1 MEGRVCFSE
10 NDVNERDHE
19 FKDRAQLDPS
29 SETPFIRSYP
39 LSPPTLRNRGS
50 PHSKTFQSAEGTLP
64 WRKPMSIERVMQRI
78 LLALVAMAIAASA
91 WGDEIGE
98 AGRLPVGTVAA
109 EDGETDALSDM
120 LRSEELSLG
129 LIVGALALALFLG
142 AAHGLEPG
150 HGKTIV
156 AAYLVGARGTVGNAL
171 FLGGVVALTHTSS
184 VILLGLVALFASQYI
199 LPEQIFPWLGTA
211 SGLLIMGLGT
221 WLLVSHLRGRG
232 FGHSHAHGEYLHE
245 HAHEEEHLHEHVHSH
260 AHGEYLHGH
269 THEEEHL
276 HEHVHSHAHGE
287 HHREHSHEEEYLHE
301 HVHSHFHGEHHHE
314 HSHEEEHH
322 GHHDHPHGEHHHG
335 HSHEI
340 PNKVT
345 LGSLLTLGI
354 SGGIVP
360 CTGALVILLLAV
372 ALHRIAFGLLL
383 LVTFSVGLAAV
394 LIAIGVLI
402 VKARPLVERF
412 SGDGRW
418 IQRLPIAS
426 AVVIIAVG
434 LGIALNSLRIVD

>member
-1 MEGRVCFSE
+1 MSL
-10 NDVNERDHE
+10 ER
-19 FKDRAQLDPS
+19 A
-29 SETPFIRSYP
+29 
-39 LSPPTLRNRGS
+39 
-50 PHSKTFQSAEGTLP
+50 
-64 WRKPMSIERVMQRI
+64 MQRV

-109 EDGETDALSDM
+109 EEGETDALTDM

-199 LPEQIFPWLGTA
+199 LPEQIFPYLGTA

-221 WLLVSHLRGRG
+221 WLLVNHLRGRSL
-232 FGHSHAHGEYLHE
+232 GHSHAHGEHLHE
-245 HAHEEEHLHEHVHSH
+245 HSHEEEHRHEHIHSH
-260 AHGEYLHGH
+260 AHGDYLHG
-269 THEEEHL
+269 
-276 HEHVHSHAHGE
+276 
-287 HHREHSHEEEYLHE
+287 HSHEEEYLHE
-301 HVHSHFHGEHHHE
+301 HVHSYAHEEEHRHEHIHSHAHGEHHHGPSHSHE
-314 HSHEEEHH
+314 EEHHHGHGHSHEEEHH
-322 GHHDHPHGEHHHG
+322 GHRDHPHGEHHHG

-426 AVVIIAVG
+426 AVVIIVVG
-434 LGIALNSLRIVD
+434 FGIALNSLGIVD

>member
-1 MEGRVCFSE
+1 MFV
-10 NDVNERDHE
+10 
-19 FKDRAQLDPS
+19 KRAIQL
-29 SETPFIRSYP
+29 
-39 LSPPTLRNRGS
+39 
-50 PHSKTFQSAEGTLP
+50 
-64 WRKPMSIERVMQRI
+64 I
-78 LLALVAMAIAASA
+78 LLVLAAMAIAAPA

-98 AGRLPVGTVAA
+98 AGRLSVGTVAA
-109 EDGETDALSDM
+109 EGGETDALSDM

-221 WLLVSHLRGRG
+221 WLLVNHLRGRG
-232 FGHSHAHGEYLHE
+232 LVPSHSHG
-245 HAHEEEHLHEHVHSH
+245 EHLHE
-260 AHGEYLHGH
+260 H

-276 HEHVHSHAHGE
+276 HEHSHSHAHGE
-287 HHREHSHEEEYLHE
+287 HHHGHTHSREE
-301 HVHSHFHGEHHHE
+301 EHHHG
-314 HSHEEEHH
+314 HGDNHEEEHH
-322 GHHDHPHGEHHHG
+322 GHHDHPHGEHHHGHG

-383 LVTFSVGLAAV
+383 LVTFSVGLASI

-434 LGIALNSLRIVD
+434 CAITFRTLMGSGIM

>member
-1 MEGRVCFSE
+1 MSL
-10 NDVNERDHE
+10 ER
-19 FKDRAQLDPS
+19 A
-29 SETPFIRSYP
+29 
-39 LSPPTLRNRGS
+39 
-50 PHSKTFQSAEGTLP
+50 
-64 WRKPMSIERVMQRI
+64 MQRI

-221 WLLVSHLRGRG
+221 WLLVNHLRGRS
-232 FGHSHAHGEYLHE
+232 FGHSHAHGE
-245 HAHEEEHLHEHVHSH
+245 
-260 AHGEYLHGH
+260 
-269 THEEEHL
+269 
-276 HEHVHSHAHGE
+276 
-287 HHREHSHEEEYLHE
+287 
-301 HVHSHFHGEHHHE
+301 
-314 HSHEEEHH
+314 
-322 GHHDHPHGEHHHG
+322 HPTNTPTKKSISTSTSTATPMESISTDTPTKKSISTSTSTATPMESISTSTSTATPMENIITDMAIATKRNITTNTAIAMKKSTTATTITLMGNIITG

-394 LIAIGVLI
+394 LIAVGVLI

-426 AVVIIAVG
+426 AVVIIVVG
-434 LGIALNSLRIVD
+434 LGIALNSLGIVD

>member
-1 MEGRVCFSE
+1 
-10 NDVNERDHE
+10 
-19 FKDRAQLDPS
+19 
-29 SETPFIRSYP
+29 
-39 LSPPTLRNRGS
+39 
-50 PHSKTFQSAEGTLP
+50 
-64 WRKPMSIERVMQRI
+64 MSIKRAM
-78 LLALVAMAIAASA
+78 LLAVIAMAIAGPV
-91 WGDEIGE
+91 WGDEIG
-98 AGRLPVGTVAA
+98 AA
-109 EDGETDALSDM
+109 DGETDALSDM

-129 LIVGALALALFLG
+129 LIVGALALSLFLG

-171 FLGGVVALTHTSS
+171 FLGGVVTLTHTFS
-184 VILLGLVALFASQYI
+184 VILLGLVALFASQYV
-199 LPEQIFPWLGTA
+199 LPEQIFPYLGTA
-211 SGLLIMGLGT
+211 SGLLIIGLGT
-221 WLLVSHLRGRG
+221 WLLVNQLRGRGPG
-232 FGHSHAHGEYLHE
+232 FGHSHGGHSHT
-245 HAHEEEHLHEHVHSH
+245 HEEEHHHDHSH
-260 AHGEYLHGH
+260 EEHHHDHPHGEHHHGHGH
-269 THEEEHL
+269 THEEEH
-276 HEHVHSHAHGE
+276 HGHSHT
-287 HHREHSHEEEYLHE
+287 HEE
-301 HVHSHFHGEHHHE
+301 
-314 HSHEEEHH
+314 
-322 GHHDHPHGEHHHG
+322 HHG

-360 CTGALVILLLAV
+360 CPGALVILLLAV

-383 LVTFSVGLAAV
+383 LVAFSVGLAAI

-402 VKARPLVERF
+402 VKARPFVERF

-434 LGIALNSLRIVD
+434 CVITFRTLMHSGLM

>member
-1 MEGRVCFSE
+1 MSL
-10 NDVNERDHE
+10 ER
-19 FKDRAQLDPS
+19 A
-29 SETPFIRSYP
+29 
-39 LSPPTLRNRGS
+39 
-50 PHSKTFQSAEGTLP
+50 
-64 WRKPMSIERVMQRI
+64 MQRI
-78 LLALVAMAIAASA
+78 LLALVAMAIATSA

-98 AGRLPVGTVAA
+98 VGRLPVGTVVA
-109 EDGETDALSDM
+109 EEGETDALSDM

-221 WLLVSHLRGRG
+221 WLLVNHLRGRSL
-232 FGHSHAHGEYLHE
+232 GHSHAHGEHHHE
-245 HAHEEEHLHEHVHSH
+245 HS
-260 AHGEYLHGH
+260 
-269 THEEEHL
+269 HEEEHL

-287 HHREHSHEEEYLHE
+287 HHHEHSHSHEEK
-301 HVHSHFHGEHHHE
+301 HHHGHG

-322 GHHDHPHGEHHHG
+322 DHRDLPHGEHHHGHG

-383 LVTFSVGLAAV
+383 LVTFSVGLASI

-434 LGIALNSLRIVD
+434 CAITLRTLMHSEIM

>member
-1 MEGRVCFSE
+1 MSL
-10 NDVNERDHE
+10 ER
-19 FKDRAQLDPS
+19 A
-29 SETPFIRSYP
+29 
-39 LSPPTLRNRGS
+39 
-50 PHSKTFQSAEGTLP
+50 
-64 WRKPMSIERVMQRI
+64 MQRI
-78 LLALVAMAIAASA
+78 LLVLAAMAIAASA
-91 WGDEIGE
+91 WGDEIGQ
-98 AGRLPVGTVAA
+98 AGRLPVGAVAA

-129 LIVGALALALFLG
+129 LIVGALALAFFLG

-221 WLLVSHLRGRG
+221 WLLVNHLRGRS
-232 FGHSHAHGEYLHE
+232 FGHSHAHGEHHHE
-245 HAHEEEHLHEHVHSH
+245 HSHEEEHLHEHVHSH

-276 HEHVHSHAHGE
+276 HEHVHSHGHGE
-287 HHREHSHEEEYLHE
+287 HHHEHSHEEEYLHE
-301 HVHSHFHGEHHHE
+301 HVHSHAHGEHHHE
-314 HSHEEEHH
+314 HSHSHEEEHH
-322 GHHDHPHGEHHHG
+322 GHHDHPHGEHHHGHG

-426 AVVIIAVG
+426 AVVIIVVG
-434 LGIALNSLRIVD
+434 CAITFKTLIGSGIM

>member
-1 MEGRVCFSE
+1 MSL
-10 NDVNERDHE
+10 ER
-19 FKDRAQLDPS
+19 A
-29 SETPFIRSYP
+29 
-39 LSPPTLRNRGS
+39 
-50 PHSKTFQSAEGTLP
+50 
-64 WRKPMSIERVMQRI
+64 MQRI
-78 LLALVAMAIAASA
+78 LLALVATAIAASA

-98 AGRLPVGTVAA
+98 AGRLPVGTIVAD
-109 EDGETDALSDM
+109 DGETDALSDM
-120 LRSEELSLG
+120 LRSEELSFG
-129 LIVGALALALFLG
+129 LIAGALALSLFLG

-199 LPEQIFPWLGTA
+199 LPEQIFPYLGTA

-221 WLLVSHLRGRG
+221 WLLVNHLRGRG
-232 FGHSHAHGEYLHE
+232 PGHSHAHE
-245 HAHEEEHLHEHVHSH
+245 
-260 AHGEYLHGH
+260 
-269 THEEEHL
+269 
-276 HEHVHSHAHGE
+276 
-287 HHREHSHEEEYLHE
+287 
-301 HVHSHFHGEHHHE
+301 
-314 HSHEEEHH
+314 
-322 GHHDHPHGEHHHG
+322 DHHHG

-383 LVTFSVGLAAV
+383 LVTFSVGLASI

-426 AVVIIAVG
+426 AVVIIVVG
-434 LGIALNSLRIVD
+434 CVITFKTLMNSGIM

>member
-1 MEGRVCFSE
+1 MSRQ
-10 NDVNERDHE
+10 
-19 FKDRAQLDPS
+19 RA
-29 SETPFIRSYP
+29 
-39 LSPPTLRNRGS
+39 
-50 PHSKTFQSAEGTLP
+50 
-64 WRKPMSIERVMQRI
+64 MQQILQI
-78 LLALVAMAIAASA
+78 LLVLIAMATAFPA
-91 WGDEIGE
+91 WGDEIGT
-98 AGRLPVGTVAA
+98 AVAN
-109 EDGETDALSDM
+109 DGETDALSDM

-129 LIVGALALALFLG
+129 LVVGALALALFLG

-171 FLGGVVALTHTSS
+171 FLGGVVSLTHTMS

-199 LPEQIFPWLGTA
+199 LPEQIFPYLGTA
-211 SGLLIMGLGT
+211 SGLLIIGLGT
-221 WLLVSHLRGRG
+221 WLLVNHLRGRG
-232 FGHSHAHGEYLHE
+232 LGFGHSHGEHHHG
-245 HAHEEEHLHEHVHSH
+245 HS
-260 AHGEYLHGH
+260 H
-269 THEEEHL
+269 THEE
-276 HEHVHSHAHGE
+276 
-287 HHREHSHEEEYLHE
+287 
-301 HVHSHFHGEHHHE
+301 EHHHE

-322 GHHDHPHGEHHHG
+322 EHPHGHDHTHEEEHHHGHSHSHEEEHHG

-360 CTGALVILLLAV
+360 CPGALVILLLAV

-383 LVTFSVGLAAV
+383 LVAFSVGLAAI

-426 AVVIIAVG
+426 AVVIIVVG
-434 LGIALNSLRIVD
+434 CAITFKTLMGSGIM

>member
-1 MEGRVCFSE
+1 MSL
-10 NDVNERDHE
+10 ER
-19 FKDRAQLDPS
+19 A
-29 SETPFIRSYP
+29 
-39 LSPPTLRNRGS
+39 
-50 PHSKTFQSAEGTLP
+50 
-64 WRKPMSIERVMQRI
+64 MQRI

-98 AGRLPVGTVAA
+98 AGRLPGGTVAA
-109 EDGETDALSDM
+109 EKGETDALSDM

-129 LIVGALALALFLG
+129 LIIGALALALFLG

-211 SGLLIMGLGT
+211 SGLLITGLGT
-221 WLLVSHLRGRG
+221 WLLVNHLRGRSP
-232 FGHSHAHGEYLHE
+232 GHSHAHGE
-245 HAHEEEHLHEHVHSH
+245 HLHEH
-260 AHGEYLHGH
+260 
-269 THEEEHL
+269 T
-276 HEHVHSHAHGE
+276 
-287 HHREHSHEEEYLHE
+287 
-301 HVHSHFHGEHHHE
+301 
-314 HSHEEEHH
+314 HEEEHH

-383 LVTFSVGLAAV
+383 LVTFSVGLASI

-426 AVVIIAVG
+426 AVVIIVVG
-434 LGIALNSLRIVD
+434 CAITFRTLMHSGIILING

>member
-1 MEGRVCFSE
+1 MSV
-10 NDVNERDHE
+10 
-19 FKDRAQLDPS
+19 KRAIQL
-29 SETPFIRSYP
+29 
-39 LSPPTLRNRGS
+39 
-50 PHSKTFQSAEGTLP
+50 
-64 WRKPMSIERVMQRI
+64 I
-78 LLALVAMAIAASA
+78 LLALAAMAIAIPA
-91 WGDEIGE
+91 WGDEIHE
-98 AGRLPVGTVAA
+98 SGRLPEVSA
-109 EDGETDALSDM
+109 EEGETDALSDI

-129 LIVGALALALFLG
+129 LIAGALALALFLG

-156 AAYLVGARGTVGNAL
+156 AAYLIGSRGTVGNAL
-171 FLGGVVALTHTSS
+171 FLGGIVTFTHTFS

-199 LPEQIFPWLGTA
+199 HPEQIFPYLGTA
-211 SGLLIMGLGT
+211 SGLLIIGLGT
-221 WLLVSHLRGRG
+221 WLLVNHLRGRG
-232 FGHSHAHGEYLHE
+232 FG
-245 HAHEEEHLHEHVHSH
+245 
-260 AHGEYLHGH
+260 
-269 THEEEHL
+269 
-276 HEHVHSHAHGE
+276 
-287 HHREHSHEEEYLHE
+287 
-301 HVHSHFHGEHHHE
+301 

-322 GHHDHPHGEHHHG
+322 GHHDHSHEEEHHHD

-340 PNKVT
+340 PSKVT

-360 CTGALVILLLAV
+360 CPGALVILLLAV

-383 LVTFSVGLAAV
+383 LVAFSVGLAAI

-426 AVVIIAVG
+426 AVVIIVVG
-434 LGIALNSLRIVD
+434 CAITLRTLMDSGVM

>member
-1 MEGRVCFSE
+1 
-10 NDVNERDHE
+10 
-19 FKDRAQLDPS
+19 
-29 SETPFIRSYP
+29 
-39 LSPPTLRNRGS
+39 
-50 PHSKTFQSAEGTLP
+50 
-64 WRKPMSIERVMQRI
+64 MQRI
-78 LLALVAMAIAASA
+78 LLALVVLAIAASA

-199 LPEQIFPWLGTA
+199 LPEQIFPYLGTA

-221 WLLVSHLRGRG
+221 WLLVNHLRGRSLIPS
-232 FGHSHAHGEYLHE
+232 HSHEEHLHE
-245 HAHEEEHLHEHVHSH
+245 HTHEEEHLHEHVHSH
-260 AHGEYLHGH
+260 AHGEYLHEH
-269 THEEEHL
+269 T
-276 HEHVHSHAHGE
+276 
-287 HHREHSHEEEYLHE
+287 HEEEYLHE
-301 HVHSHFHGEHHHE
+301 YVYSHAYEEEYLHEHSHSHFHGEHHHE
-314 HSHEEEHH
+314 PSHSHDEEHHHGHGHSHEEHHH
-322 GHHDHPHGEHHHG
+322 GHHDHPHGEHHHGHG

-383 LVTFSVGLAAV
+383 LVTFSVGLASI

-426 AVVIIAVG
+426 AVVIIVVG
-434 LGIALNSLRIVD
+434 CTITFRTLMHSGIM

>member
-1 MEGRVCFSE
+1 MSL
-10 NDVNERDHE
+10 ER
-19 FKDRAQLDPS
+19 A
-29 SETPFIRSYP
+29 
-39 LSPPTLRNRGS
+39 
-50 PHSKTFQSAEGTLP
+50 
-64 WRKPMSIERVMQRI
+64 MQRI
-78 LLALVAMAIAASA
+78 LLALVATAIAASA

-98 AGRLPVGTVAA
+98 AGQLPVGPVVAD
-109 EDGETDALSDM
+109 DGETDALSDM

-129 LIVGALALALFLG
+129 LIVGALALSLFLG

-199 LPEQIFPWLGTA
+199 LPEQIFPYLGTA

-221 WLLVSHLRGRG
+221 WLLVNHLRGRG
-232 FGHSHAHGEYLHE
+232 PG
-245 HAHEEEHLHEHVHSH
+245 
-260 AHGEYLHGH
+260 
-269 THEEEHL
+269 
-276 HEHVHSHAHGE
+276 HSHAHGE
-287 HHREHSHEEEYLHE
+287 HHHGHSHEEEH
-301 HVHSHFHGEHHHE
+301 HHGHSHSHDEEHHHGHSHSHDE
-314 HSHEEEHH
+314 EHHHGHGHSHEEEHH
-322 GHHDHPHGEHHHG
+322 GHHDHPQGEHHHGHG

-383 LVTFSVGLAAV
+383 LVTFSVGLASI

-434 LGIALNSLRIVD
+434 FAITFKTLMNSGVM

>member
-1 MEGRVCFSE
+1 MSV
-10 NDVNERDHE
+10 
-19 FKDRAQLDPS
+19 KRAIQL
-29 SETPFIRSYP
+29 
-39 LSPPTLRNRGS
+39 
-50 PHSKTFQSAEGTLP
+50 
-64 WRKPMSIERVMQRI
+64 I
-78 LLALVAMAIAASA
+78 LLALVAMAIAIPA
-91 WGDEIGE
+91 WGDEIHE
-98 AGRLPVGTVAA
+98 SGRLPEVSA
-109 EDGETDALSDM
+109 EEGETDALSDI

-129 LIVGALALALFLG
+129 LIAGALALALFLG

-156 AAYLVGARGTVGNAL
+156 AAYLIGSRGTVGNAL
-171 FLGGVVALTHTSS
+171 SLGGIVTFTHTFS

-199 LPEQIFPWLGTA
+199 HPEQIFPWLGTA
-211 SGLLIMGLGT
+211 SGLLIIGLGT
-221 WLLVSHLRGRG
+221 WLLVNHLRGRG
-232 FGHSHAHGEYLHE
+232 FG
-245 HAHEEEHLHEHVHSH
+245 
-260 AHGEYLHGH
+260 
-269 THEEEHL
+269 
-276 HEHVHSHAHGE
+276 
-287 HHREHSHEEEYLHE
+287 
-301 HVHSHFHGEHHHE
+301 

-322 GHHDHPHGEHHHG
+322 GHHDHSHEEEHHHDHSHEEEHHG

-340 PNKVT
+340 PSKVT

-360 CTGALVILLLAV
+360 CPGALVILLLAV

-383 LVTFSVGLAAV
+383 LVAFSVGLAAI

-426 AVVIIAVG
+426 AVVIIVVG
-434 LGIALNSLRIVD
+434 CAITLGTLMDSGVM

>member
-1 MEGRVCFSE
+1 MSRQ
-10 NDVNERDHE
+10 
-19 FKDRAQLDPS
+19 RAMKQIL
-29 SETPFIRSYP
+29 
-39 LSPPTLRNRGS
+39 
-50 PHSKTFQSAEGTLP
+50 Q
-64 WRKPMSIERVMQRI
+64 I
-78 LLALVAMAIAASA
+78 LLVLIAMATAFPA
-91 WGDEIGE
+91 WGDEIGT
-98 AGRLPVGTVAA
+98 AVAN
-109 EDGETDALSDM
+109 DGETDALSDM

-129 LIVGALALALFLG
+129 LVVGALALALFLG

-171 FLGGVVALTHTSS
+171 FLGGVVSLTHTMS

-199 LPEQIFPWLGTA
+199 LPEQIFPYLGTA
-211 SGLLIMGLGT
+211 SGLLIIGLGT
-221 WLLVSHLRGRG
+221 WLLVNQLRGRG
-232 FGHSHAHGEYLHE
+232 YGL
-245 HAHEEEHLHEHVHSH
+245 
-260 AHGEYLHGH
+260 
-269 THEEEHL
+269 
-276 HEHVHSHAHGE
+276 SHAHGE
-287 HHREHSHEEEYLHE
+287 HHHD
-301 HVHSHFHGEHHHE
+301 

-322 GHHDHPHGEHHHG
+322 HDHPHGHDHSHAEEHHHGHSHSHSAEHHG

-340 PNKVT
+340 PSKVT

-360 CTGALVILLLAV
+360 CPGALVILLLAV

-383 LVTFSVGLAAV
+383 LVAFSVGLAAI

-434 LGIALNSLRIVD
+434 CAITFKTLMHSGIM

>member
-1 MEGRVCFSE
+1 MFL
-10 NDVNERDHE
+10 ER
-19 FKDRAQLDPS
+19 AM
-29 SETPFIRSYP
+29 
-39 LSPPTLRNRGS
+39 
-50 PHSKTFQSAEGTLP
+50 A
-64 WRKPMSIERVMQRI
+64 RI

-91 WGDEIGE
+91 WGDEIGGS
-98 AGRLPVGTVAA
+98 GRLPVGTVAV
-109 EDGETDALSDM
+109 EDGETDALTDM

-211 SGLLIMGLGT
+211 SGFLIMGLGT
-221 WLLVSHLRGRG
+221 WLLVNHLRGRG
-232 FGHSHAHGEYLHE
+232 PGHSHLYGEHLHE
-245 HAHEEEHLHEHVHSH
+245 HSREEEHLHEHVHSH

-269 THEEEHL
+269 SHEEEFLHEHVYSYSLEDHLHEHGHEEEFL

-287 HHREHSHEEEYLHE
+287 HHHEHNHSREEEHHHGHGHSHEEGH
-301 HVHSHFHGEHHHE
+301 HS
-314 HSHEEEHH
+314 
-322 GHHDHPHGEHHHG
+322 HHDHPHGEHHHG
-335 HSHEI
+335 HGHTHEI
-340 PNKVT
+340 PDKVT

-372 ALHRIAFGLLL
+372 ALHRVAFGLLL
-383 LVTFSVGLAAV
+383 LVAFSVGLAAV

-426 AVVIIAVG
+426 AAVIIVVG
-434 LGIALNSLRIVD
+434 FVITFRTLMHSGIM

>member
-1 MEGRVCFSE
+1 MAV
-10 NDVNERDHE
+10 
-19 FKDRAQLDPS
+19 KRA
-29 SETPFIRSYP
+29 IP
-39 LSPPTLRNRGS
+39 L
-50 PHSKTFQSAEGTLP
+50 
-64 WRKPMSIERVMQRI
+64 I
-78 LLALVAMAIAASA
+78 LLAMALAVPAG
-91 WGDEIGE
+91 GDDIGPE
-98 AGRLPVGTVAA
+98 VGAD
-109 EDGETDALSDM
+109 DGATDALSAM

-184 VILLGLVALFASQYI
+184 VILLGLVALFASQYV
-199 LPEQIFPWLGTA
+199 LPEQIFPYLGTA

-221 WLLVSHLRGRG
+221 WLLVNYLKGRG
-232 FGHSHAHGEYLHE
+232 PGHSH
-245 HAHEEEHLHEHVHSH
+245 SH
-260 AHGEYLHGH
+260 AE
-269 THEEEHL
+269 
-276 HEHVHSHAHGE
+276 
-287 HHREHSHEEEYLHE
+287 
-301 HVHSHFHGEHHHE
+301 
-314 HSHEEEHH
+314 
-322 GHHDHPHGEHHHG
+322 EHHHG
-335 HSHEI
+335 HSHSHAT

-345 LGSLLTLGI
+345 LGNLLTLGI

-383 LVTFSVGLAAV
+383 LATFSVGLASV

-412 SGDGRW
+412 SGAGRW

-434 LGIALNSLRIVD
+434 CAITFRTLIHSGIM

>member
-1 MEGRVCFSE
+1 MFA
-10 NDVNERDHE
+10 
-19 FKDRAQLDPS
+19 KQAIQP
-29 SETPFIRSYP
+29 
-39 LSPPTLRNRGS
+39 
-50 PHSKTFQSAEGTLP
+50 
-64 WRKPMSIERVMQRI
+64 I
-78 LLALVAMAIAASA
+78 LLVLVAMAIAASA

-129 LIVGALALALFLG
+129 LIAGALALALFLG

-156 AAYLVGARGTVGNAL
+156 AAYLVGSRGTVGNAL
-171 FLGGVVALTHTSS
+171 FLGGVVTLTHTMS
-184 VILLGLVALFASQYI
+184 VILLGLVALFASQYV
-199 LPEQIFPWLGTA
+199 LPEQIFPYLGTA
-211 SGLLIMGLGT
+211 SGLLIIGLGT
-221 WLLVSHLRGRG
+221 WLLVNHLRRQGY
-232 FGHSHAHGEYLHE
+232 GHSHSHGEH
-245 HAHEEEHLHEHVHSH
+245 HQ
-260 AHGEYLHGH
+260 GH
-269 THEEEHL
+269 THEEEH
-276 HEHVHSHAHGE
+276 
-287 HHREHSHEEEYLHE
+287 HHDHSHEE
-301 HVHSHFHGEHHHE
+301 HHH
-314 HSHEEEHH
+314 
-322 GHHDHPHGEHHHG
+322 GHG

-360 CTGALVILLLAV
+360 CPGALVILLLAV
-372 ALHRIAFGLLL
+372 ALHRIAFGLVL
-383 LVTFSVGLAAV
+383 LVAFSVGLAAV

-426 AVVIIAVG
+426 AVVIIVVG
-434 LGIALNSLRIVD
+434 FAITFKTLMHSGIM

>member
-1 MEGRVCFSE
+1 MSV
-10 NDVNERDHE
+10 
-19 FKDRAQLDPS
+19 KRAMQL
-29 SETPFIRSYP
+29 
-39 LSPPTLRNRGS
+39 
-50 PHSKTFQSAEGTLP
+50 
-64 WRKPMSIERVMQRI
+64 
-78 LLALVAMAIAASA
+78 LLVLIALAIAAPA
-91 WGDEIGE
+91 WGDEIG
-98 AGRLPVGTVAA
+98 AVGTVGAD
-109 EDGETDALSDM
+109 DGETDALSDM

-129 LIVGALALALFLG
+129 LILAALALALFLG

-156 AAYLVGARGTVGNAL
+156 AAYLVGARGTVSNAL
-171 FLGGVVALTHTSS
+171 FLGGIVTLTHTFS

-199 LPEQIFPWLGTA
+199 LPEQIFPYLGTA

-221 WLLVSHLRGRG
+221 WLLVNHLRGRG
-232 FGHSHAHGEYLHE
+232 YGFGHSHGGHHHG
-245 HAHEEEHLHEHVHSH
+245 HS
-260 AHGEYLHGH
+260 H
-269 THEEEHL
+269 THEEEH
-276 HEHVHSHAHGE
+276 
-287 HHREHSHEEEYLHE
+287 HHDHSHEEE
-301 HVHSHFHGEHHHE
+301 
-314 HSHEEEHH
+314 
-322 GHHDHPHGEHHHG
+322 HHDHPHGEHHHGHDHTHEEEHHHDHSHEEGHHG

-360 CTGALVILLLAV
+360 CPGALVILLLAV

-383 LVTFSVGLAAV
+383 LVAFSVGLAAI
-394 LIAIGVLI
+394 LIAIGILI

-426 AVVIIAVG
+426 AVVIIVVG
-434 LGIALNSLRIVD
+434 CAITFKTLMSSGVM

>member
-1 MEGRVCFSE
+1 
-10 NDVNERDHE
+10 
-19 FKDRAQLDPS
+19 
-29 SETPFIRSYP
+29 
-39 LSPPTLRNRGS
+39 
-50 PHSKTFQSAEGTLP
+50 
-64 WRKPMSIERVMQRI
+64 MSIERVMQRI

-98 AGRLPVGTVAA
+98 AGRLPVGTVVT
-109 EDGETDALSDM
+109 EEGETDALSDM

-221 WLLVSHLRGRG
+221 WLLVNHLRGRSLVP
-232 FGHSHAHGEYLHE
+232 SHAHGEHLHE
-245 HAHEEEHLHEHVHSH
+245 HSHEEEHLHEHVHSH

-276 HEHVHSHAHGE
+276 HEHVHSHARGE
-287 HHREHSHEEEYLHE
+287 HLHEHSHEEEHLHE
-301 HVHSHFHGEHHHE
+301 HVHSHAHGEHHHE
-314 HSHEEEHH
+314 HTHSREEEHHHGHGHSHEEEHH
-322 GHHDHPHGEHHHG
+322 GHHDHSHGEHHHG
-335 HSHEI
+335 HGHSHEV

-383 LVTFSVGLAAV
+383 LVTFSVGLAAI
-394 LIAIGVLI
+394 LIAVGVLI

-434 LGIALNSLRIVD
+434 CAITFRTLMDSGIM

>member
-1 MEGRVCFSE
+1 MSL
-10 NDVNERDHE
+10 ER
-19 FKDRAQLDPS
+19 A
-29 SETPFIRSYP
+29 I
-39 LSPPTLRNRGS
+39 
-50 PHSKTFQSAEGTLP
+50 
-64 WRKPMSIERVMQRI
+64 QRI

-109 EDGETDALSDM
+109 EEGETDALSDM
-120 LRSEELSLG
+120 LRSEEMSLG
-129 LIVGALALALFLG
+129 LIVGALALAFFLG

-211 SGLLIMGLGT
+211 SGFLIMGLGT
-221 WLLVSHLRGRG
+221 WLLVNHLRGRG
-232 FGHSHAHGEYLHE
+232 LGHSHARGEHHHE
-245 HAHEEEHLHEHVHSH
+245 HSHEEEHLHEHVHSH

-269 THEEEHL
+269 SHEEEHLHEHVHSYAHGEHL

-287 HHREHSHEEEYLHE
+287 HHHGHGHSHEEE
-301 HVHSHFHGEHHHE
+301 HHHGHS

-322 GHHDHPHGEHHHG
+322 GHRDHPHGEHHHGHG

-383 LVTFSVGLAAV
+383 LVTFSVGLAAI
-394 LIAIGVLI
+394 LIAVGVLI

-434 LGIALNSLRIVD
+434 CAITFRTLMHSGIM

>member
-1 MEGRVCFSE
+1 MFV
-10 NDVNERDHE
+10 
-19 FKDRAQLDPS
+19 KRAIQL
-29 SETPFIRSYP
+29 
-39 LSPPTLRNRGS
+39 
-50 PHSKTFQSAEGTLP
+50 
-64 WRKPMSIERVMQRI
+64 I
-78 LLALVAMAIAASA
+78 LLVLAVMAIAASA
-91 WGDEIGE
+91 WGDEIGV
-98 AGRLPVGTVAA
+98 PVGAVAA

-129 LIVGALALALFLG
+129 LIAGALALALFLG

-156 AAYLVGARGTVGNAL
+156 AAYLVGSRGTVGNAL
-171 FLGGVVALTHTSS
+171 FLGGVVTFTHTMS
-184 VILLGLVALFASQYI
+184 VILLGLVALFASQYV
-199 LPEQIFPWLGTA
+199 LPEQIFPYLGTA
-211 SGLLIMGLGT
+211 SGLLIIGLGT
-221 WLLVSHLRGRG
+221 WLLVNHLRRRG
-232 FGHSHAHGEYLHE
+232 YGHSHS
-245 HAHEEEHLHEHVHSH
+245 HEEHHHD
-260 AHGEYLHGH
+260 H
-269 THEEEHL
+269 THEEEH
-276 HEHVHSHAHGE
+276 HDHS
-287 HHREHSHEEEYLHE
+287 
-301 HVHSHFHGEHHHE
+301 HGEHHHGRD
-314 HSHEEEHH
+314 HDHEEEHHH
-322 GHHDHPHGEHHHG
+322 GHHDHGHEEHHG

-340 PNKVT
+340 PSKVT

-360 CTGALVILLLAV
+360 CPGALVILLLAV

-383 LVTFSVGLAAV
+383 LVAFSVGLAAV

-434 LGIALNSLRIVD
+434 FAITFKTLMHSGIM